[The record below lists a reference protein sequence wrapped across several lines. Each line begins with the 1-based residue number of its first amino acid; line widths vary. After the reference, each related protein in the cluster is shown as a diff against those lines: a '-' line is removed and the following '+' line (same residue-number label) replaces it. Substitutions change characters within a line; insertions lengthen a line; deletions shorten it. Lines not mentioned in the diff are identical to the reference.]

1 MKAELLVA
9 SVCLAVLVLS
19 LDEASSAGKSKAKGK
34 SVVPPSKAAPV
45 IKAKDVV
52 AEIKPVVN
60 PVQSKKYQLE
70 LKTSS
75 PNWKTTPDQNA
86 ALGKLLGNQPLS
98 DQERQQLSDLLF
110 NADAAGLS
118 KEDEVALG
126 YLLLDQAASNNV
138 ATADP
143 VSDVK
148 HGPLYLRVYNN
159 TGERL
164 KVWVEIV
171 PEVVEAKK
179 SEPDKKDPMKKALPL
194 QYELVTGKAYDLQK
208 DGKKLQAVA
217 VKVWAISP
225 TRSWAQHRDE
235 PLQLTMDMNMSKTY
249 TLTFS
254 DKE

>member
-1 MKAELLVA
+1 MKTQLLVA
-9 SVCLAVLVLS
+9 SICLAALAFS
-19 LDEASSAGKSKAKGK
+19 FEEASPAGKSKAKGK
-34 SVVPPSKAAPV
+34 SVVPPSKGAPV
-45 IKAKDVV
+45 LKGKDVV
-52 AEIKPVVN
+52 PQIKPVVN
-60 PVQSKKYQLE
+60 PAQTKLHMDT

-86 ALGKLLGNQPLS
+86 ALGKLLGNQPLT
-98 DQERQQLSDLLF
+98 DQDRQQLSDLLF
-110 NADAAGLS
+110 NAQAAGLS

-138 ATADP
+138 ASADP

-148 HGPLYLRVYNN
+148 NGPLFLKVFNN

-171 PEVVEAKK
+171 PEMAEAKK
-179 SEPDKKDPMKKALPL
+179 AEPDKKEPMKKPLPL
-194 QYELVTGKAYDLQK
+194 QYELAAGKAYDLQK
-208 DGKKLQAVA
+208 DGKKLQATA

-235 PLQLTMDMNMSKTY
+235 PLQLTMDMNMSKSY